1 MAKSIEVDINVNN
14 NIGGS
19 IAQLKQ
25 LKRELRNT
33 AVGTEEFKNL
43 FNQIDD
49 LEDKIKSAKN
59 VSSDWIDS
67 LESAGG
73 PVGMLGG
80 ALNKA
85 KVATQSFGSALK
97 ATGIG
102 LVVAAVGGLVAA
114 FSESESA
121 MKKLQPLFIGLEKIL
136 GGIMKVFEPLLDAF
150 IELALNALP
159 YITKGVG
166 IFYSSLFALF
176 TLIKNIGVGAGKILK
191 GIFTLDFNSLKEG
204 YNQLAGSWSEAV
216 KDFQETNKR
225 FEAGTN
231 EITKTEKANSKTR
244 IEVRKNEKKE
254 KDKVIDSEL
263 EAMRDFQTEYEAYLK
278 RLNDLQVQYNNEI
291 EELQANTEQK
301 KLDLWYKRRALE
313 IDAITKDAG
322 ERNDLYAQLEI
333 IRASKQAE
341 IEKKKEDELLKIRQE
356 GEDARLAYEKKI
368 SDEAK
373 RNAEIEYET
382 KKAIQLRY
390 ADVVGNIGKLLR
402 QAAGENKELAIAG
415 ILLEQA
421 SAVASIAI
429 NSQKNAAK
437 AGYLTPVGIAELVA
451 GGVGIASAIIAA
463 KQGIDA
469 INASGVPGG
478 GGGAGSGGSAA
489 PVTPRFNVVGA
500 SPANANQIANTVGK
514 DLPPVKAYVVANDVT
529 SAQSLSR
536 NIVSSAS
543 LG

>member
-1 MAKSIEVDINVNN
+1 MAQNIEVDINVNN
-14 NIGGS
+14 NIEGS

-25 LKRELRNT
+25 LKRELKNT
-33 AVGTEEFKNL
+33 AVGTQEFKNL
-43 FNQIDD
+43 YNQIDD

-121 MKKLQPLFIGLEKIL
+121 MKKLEPLFIGLEKIL
-136 GGIMKVFEPLLDAF
+136 GGIMKVFEPLLDMF
-150 IELALNALP
+150 IELALTALP

-166 IFYSSLFALF
+166 MFYSGLFALF
-176 TLIKNIGVGAGKILK
+176 TLIKNVGFGAGNILK
-191 GIFTLDFNSLKEG
+191 GIFTLDFDSVSKGYDQLKNSWG
-204 YNQLAGSWSEAV
+204 EAV
-216 KDFQETNKR
+216 KDFQATNKR
-225 FEAGTN
+225 FAEGTN
-231 EITKTEKANSKTR
+231 ELTKTEKKNSESRVDIKKKET
-244 IEVRKNEKKE
+244 KEKKKE
-254 KDKVIDSEL
+254 NESYLDSYTKALLDEFFAYEEHLKKIAEL
-263 EAMRDFQTEYEAYLK
+263 EKQYITEAENIGA
-278 RLNDLQVQYNNEI
+278 QS
-291 EELQANTEQK
+291 EQQ
-301 KLDLWYKRRALE
+301 KLDLWYRRQAEE
-313 IDAITKDAG
+313 IDRIAEAGG
-322 ERNDLYAQLEI
+322 ERNNLYALLEI
-333 IRASKQAE
+333 QRAAKQKEINDKAQAE
-341 IEKKKEDELLKIRQE
+341 EL
-356 GEDARLAYEKKI
+356 
-368 SDEAK
+368 
-373 RNAEIEYET
+373 RNAEIAYET
-382 KKAIQLRY
+382 KKQLQLKY
-390 ADVVGNIGKLLR
+390 AEVIGNMGRLLR
-402 QAAGENKELAIAG
+402 QAAGENKDLAIAG

-429 NSQKNAAK
+429 NTQKNAAK
-437 AGYLTPVGIAELVA
+437 AGYLTPLGIAELAA
-451 GGVGIASAIIAA
+451 GAIGITSAILAA

-478 GGGAGSGGSAA
+478 SGGGGGMSAPA
-489 PVTPRFNVVGA
+489 APRFNVVGT
-500 SPANANQIANTVGK
+500 SGANQIAQTIGR
-514 DLPPVKAYVVANDVT
+514 DQPPVKAYVVANDVT
-529 SAQSLSR
+529 TAQGLSR